1 MSRKTKEIKAE
12 LDKTLAKAKEMEVIL
27 QAAQDEE
34 AKKLED
40 LKEQIAELCK
50 NANMFCGVVLSA
62 DYISAL
68 VKLAIMNKEQIKIPF
83 NLYYNE

>member
-1 MSRKTKEIKAE
+1 MSKKTKEIKAE
-12 LDKTLAKAKEMEVIL
+12 LDKTLIKAKEMEILL
-27 QAAQDEE
+27 QATQEE
-34 AKKLED
+34 ETKKLED
-40 LKEQIAELCK
+40 LKEQISELCK